1 MPEDA
6 LIQTYKTPEELIRAI
21 ESCRIHL
28 KFKQDASEA
37 ASAEMM
43 QRKDPKFKIDN
54 LFYFIMNIPSDYY
67 RVIQPKIISRESKKD
82 V

>member
-6 LIQTYKTPEELIRAI
+6 LITTYKTPEELIKAI
-21 ESCRIHL
+21 ESCRTHL
-28 KFKQDASEA
+28 KFKQDASE

-43 QRKDPKFKIDN
+43 QRKDPKFKLDN